1 MAITNTRIVAV
12 LRKVPEKKFQIT
24 ELAPRLLDA
33 KGKVDIAKCLD
44 RQSEINLAIAEVS
57 SYIKSTRSAVDE
69 LKYLGTSLR
78 QPEDGELEPFDF
90 EDLEGQE

>member
-1 MAITNTRIVAV
+1 MTITNKKIVAI
-12 LRKVPEKKFQIT
+12 LRKVPEKKFQIS
-24 ELAPRLLDA
+24 ELASHLIDS

-57 SYIKSTRSAVDE
+57 SYIKSTRSAVEE

-78 QPEDGELEPFDF
+78 QPEDSELEPFDF